1 MGCLPS
7 RHQPALVE
15 VLQAAKPGTGVAWPS
30 VAPLCAWRTEVKC
43 HARVLTLATIL
54 VCRLAR
60 EQSFS
65 CKGADQM
72 SVAASMSTLAW
83 HLMYR
88 RAWGHMFLT
97 PAHDMCAIS
106 HL

>member
-1 MGCLPS
+1 MTTCCIVTDIYIVVANIATGCLPS

-43 HARVLTLATIL
+43 HARVLMLATIL

-65 CKGADQM
+65 CKGGRSDECGCQHEYFGMALD
-72 SVAASMSTLAW
+72 V
-83 HLMYR
+83 
-88 RAWGHMFLT
+88 
-97 PAHDMCAIS
+97 
-106 HL
+106 